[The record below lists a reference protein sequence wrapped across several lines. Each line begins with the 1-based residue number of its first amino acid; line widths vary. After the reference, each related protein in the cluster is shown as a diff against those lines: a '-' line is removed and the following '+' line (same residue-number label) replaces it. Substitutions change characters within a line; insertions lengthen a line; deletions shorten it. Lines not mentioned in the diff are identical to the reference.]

1 VVEAA
6 LSEALFEDA
15 RPSVAPWSGEPFK
28 VVIADPP
35 WQYRELPKQENLT
48 GYANYEYGTLDQAAL
63 EALPVGDVCA
73 RDAVLLL
80 WTTWPFIPDALALI
94 EAWGF
99 TFKTGLPWVKV
110 TDITGGR
117 EPVFAPAYGVGYW
130 LRGCSEPIL
139 LASRGK
145 AAIRTN
151 WIGLLSENAR
161 HSRKPDT
168 LYELAESFP
177 GPYLE
182 LFARRTREGWVSLGN
197 EVPGEWNGDVRET
210 LPRLIA

>member
-1 VVEAA
+1 MEAA
-6 LSEALFEDA
+6 VSLFADEVT
-15 RPSVAPWSGEPFK
+15 PVTPWSGDPFK

-35 WQYRELPKQENLT
+35 WQYQAANQHRDLT

-80 WTTWPFIPDALALI
+80 WTTWPFIPDALRLI
-94 EAWGF
+94 ETWGF
-99 TFKTGLPWVKV
+99 TFKTGLPWLKA

-139 LASRGK
+139 LASRGN
-145 AAIRTN
+145 AAVRTN
-151 WIGLLSENAR
+151 WVGLLSTNAR

-182 LFARRTREGWVSLGN
+182 LFARRQREGWVSLGN

-210 LPRLIA
+210 LPRLIG